1 MRLRALAAALV
12 LVLVLGLAAGPAP
25 AQDDPAAGQVRSP
38 ILTIDVDRLLA
49 ETRVLGE
56 DLLLRATVEGGLLH
70 FSEGNSRV
78 TDRFFLGSRFIRG
91 FERGGIGPRD
101 RETDDALGG
110 NAYAVVRLEAEFPLP
125 LPEEYGLSGG
135 AFVDYGSVW
144 DVGVEGALADRV
156 LYDDFTPR
164 AVAGLSIF
172 WDTPLGP
179 LRFNFTEPIQVE
191 EQDRPQSFDITVSTS
206 F

>member
-1 MRLRALAAALV
+1 MGQHGGTVEDV
-12 LVLVLGLAAGPAP
+12 LV
-25 AQDDPAAGQVRSP
+25 
-38 ILTIDVDRLLA
+38 
-49 ETRVLGE
+49 
-56 DLLLRATVEGGLLH
+56 RATVEGGYLH
-70 FSEGNSRV
+70 FSEGTSRV
-78 TDRFFLGSRFIRG
+78 TDRFFLGSSRIRG

-101 RETDDALGG
+101 EETDDALGG

-125 LPEEYGLSGG
+125 VPEEYGVSGG

-144 DVGVEGALADRV
+144 DVGTPERFRDRV

-164 AVAGLSIF
+164 AVAGVSLF

-179 LRFNFTEPIQVE
+179 LRFNFTEPLQVE
-191 EQDRPQSFDITVSTS
+191 EQDRTQNFDITVSTS